1 MGYLGNA
8 NDKELEEMKTRKK
21 LEEMLQESEK
31 GR

>member
-1 MGYLGNA
+1 MGSLGNA